1 MNLLEVGLQA
11 MRRNLSFEA
20 RTYQKKKKANSNS
33 SSTSSSS
40 SYNISIED
48 CSYDEPDLIKN
59 KVRLY
64 CLVVLIAYT
73 TINYEKQYYL
83 NYHWPHDDLQ

>member
-1 MNLLEVGLQA
+1 M
-11 MRRNLSFEA
+11 SFEA
-20 RTYQKKKKANSNS
+20 RAYQKKKKKQIQILRVLQVLRA
-33 SSTSSSS
+33 
-40 SYNISIED
+40 IGSIED
-48 CSYDEPDLIKN
+48 CSYDEPDHIKN
-59 KVRLY
+59 KVSLY

>member
-11 MRRNLSFEA
+11 MRRNWSFEA
-20 RTYQKKKKANSNS
+20 RAYQKKEANSNS
-33 SSTSSSS
+33 SSTSNSS

-48 CSYDEPDLIKN
+48 CSYDEPDHIKN
-59 KVRLY
+59 KVSWY

-73 TINYEKQYYL
+73 TMKLRRTISFKL
-83 NYHWPHDDLQ
+83 PLAP